1 MGIGRTYRGRV
12 RSGPHPES
20 ALFGKPRQSLRR
32 PILLIVV
39 FGFFLMIVGV
49 TALSQA
55 IIVSSQSSQ
64 TMLTAVV
71 GADAATVRGFAN
83 AYLVPADLGPG
94 GLSATRV
101 AALQAQV
108 RTIVSAGQILRIE
121 LRLPDGTVLLSDAR
135 DPLGARGAPTADFSA
150 AAGGT
155 VTAGFHPVA
164 DAESVGATLPAND
177 VLRAYFPVK
186 IDGAVVAVVGIWRDA
201 APILGDLDRLRRQV
215 MIVTMFAGAVAA
227 VALYL
232 VFRAAQRRILRQTD
246 ELLEATRLDQMTGTL
261 NHGALVGVLAVAV
274 EAARNGGETL
284 GIALLDIDNFR
295 NLNET
300 YGHPAGDQAL
310 TMVAALLSDVLPSEA
325 QWGRYG
331 PDEFLVIVAS
341 HLTPDLE
348 PTIALVRTRLAD
360 LSLQFGASERLPITI
375 SAGICS
381 FPVHGESVTTLLSI
395 ASRTLDEA
403 RGSGGDGVRVA
414 QADSV
419 PLADAVRFDVLEGLI
434 TAVDTKDHYTRR
446 HSEDVARYA
455 GFLGEQL
462 GLDEQARSVLYRAGR
477 IHDVGKVGIPD
488 QILRKPGAL
497 TEQEYEMVK
506 QHVALGDLIV
516 RDLPDLDE
524 IRAGIRHHHERWD
537 GKGYLHRLAGEEIP
551 EVARILAVCDAFSA
565 MTTTRPYRKA
575 LSVEEALTRLEDAAG
590 SQLDERLVIAFVAGI
605 RTVATAPLPG
615 DDQGRF
621 WTPGHTAVTS
631 RPAVA

>member
-1 MGIGRTYRGRV
+1 
-12 RSGPHPES
+12 
-20 ALFGKPRQSLRR
+20 LFGKPFQSLRR
-32 PILLIVV
+32 PVLLIVV
-39 FGFFLMIVGV
+39 FGFLLMIVGL

-71 GADAATVRGFAN
+71 GSDAATVRGFAN
-83 AYLVPADLGPG
+83 AYLVPADLRSG
-94 GLSATRV
+94 GLSTTRA
-101 AALQAQV
+101 AALQAQA

-121 LRLPDGTVLLSDAR
+121 LRLPDGTVLFSDTGDEAG
-135 DPLGARGAPTADFSA
+135 LHGAPTPDFIA

-164 DAESVGATLPAND
+164 DAESVGTPLPAND
-177 VLRAYFPVK
+177 LLRAYFPVK
-186 IDGAVVAVVGIWRDA
+186 SNGQVVAVVGVWRDA
-201 APILGDLDRLRRQV
+201 APILGDLERLRQQV
-215 MIVTMFAGAVAA
+215 MLVTLFAGAVAA

-232 VFRAAQRRILRQTD
+232 VFRAAQGRILRQTD
-246 ELLEATRLDQMTGTL
+246 QLLEATSLDPMTGKL

-274 EAARNGGETL
+274 EAARHGEATL

-300 YGHPAGDQAL
+300 YGHPAGDKAL
-310 TMVAALLSDVLPSEA
+310 TAVATLLRDVLPAEV

-331 PDEFLVIVAS
+331 PDEFLVIVA
-341 HLTPDLE
+341 PDRMADLE
-348 PTIALVRTRLAD
+348 PMIELVRTRLAD
-360 LSLQFGASERLPITI
+360 LSLQFEASERLPITI

-381 FPVHGESVTTLLSI
+381 FPINGESVTTLLST

-403 RGSGGDGVRVA
+403 RASGGDGIRVA
-414 QADSV
+414 PAEGV
-419 PLADAVRFDVLEGLI
+419 PLEEAVRFDVLEGLI
-434 TAVDTKDHYTRR
+434 IAVDLKDHYTRR

-455 GFLGEQL
+455 GFLAEQL
-462 GLDEQARSVLYRAGR
+462 GLDDQARSVIYRAGR
-477 IHDVGKVGIPD
+477 LHDVGKIGIPD
-488 QILRKPGAL
+488 NILRKPGAL
-497 TEQEYEMVK
+497 SELEYATVK

-516 RDLPDLDE
+516 RDLPDVEE

-537 GKGYLHRLAGEEIP
+537 GKGYLHRLAGEDIP

-575 LSVEEALTRLEDAAG
+575 LSIDEALTRLEDSSG
-590 SQLDERLVIAFVAGI
+590 SQLDERLVVAFVNGI

-615 DDQGRF
+615 DGRGHL
-621 WTPGHTAVTS
+621 WTPRDVASPTG
-631 RPAVA
+631 RAVA